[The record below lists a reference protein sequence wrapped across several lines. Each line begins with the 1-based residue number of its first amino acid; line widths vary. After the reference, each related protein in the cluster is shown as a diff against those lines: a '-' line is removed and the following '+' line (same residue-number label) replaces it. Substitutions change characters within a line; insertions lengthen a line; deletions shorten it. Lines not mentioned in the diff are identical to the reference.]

1 MEYLEWI
8 RNFIF
13 SYPSLEYVLVFFGAA
28 FGGEVVMIALGFLL
42 AQGMFSLMPLFAVS
56 FFGTMSSDILYFLL
70 GRTNIVNK
78 FFTHRFA
85 NNTIN
90 LITEA
95 VHRISRG
102 SHFIALF
109 LANFMLASRII
120 IIMYVSKTDLT
131 LKRFIAYESVSLV
144 MWLFAVLGIG
154 YISGIGYTYLSDLL
168 ENIYA
173 GIGFLL
179 LVIIALMMVQ
189 LWLKKKFTK
198 EGEEI
203 LEKKKMI

>member
-1 MEYLEWI
+1 
-8 RNFIF
+8 
-13 SYPSLEYVLVFFGAA
+13 
-28 FGGEVVMIALGFLL
+28 MIALGFLL